1 MNDLLEK
8 QLQDLNKEQLEA
20 VKFQGSPLFVV
31 AGAGTGKTK
40 TLTMRIAYLV
50 KVLNVNPNNIL
61 GVTFTNK
68 AAGEIRQRVNNV
80 IYPFQMGSWL
90 QTFHAFGLRI
100 LRTHAVDLKLGY
112 DNDFNV
118 IDEVESKALVKE
130 AMDELNIDKDDIKLG
145 EAKDFIS
152 SYKMELIDFYYDDKF
167 FDIYKLY
174 HQKLIKNQL
183 MDFDDLIKN
192 VYILFKNNQEVLN
205 KYQNLFEHILIDEFQ
220 DTDIIQYKII
230 KLLNNPHT
238 FVVGDPDQSIYEF
251 RGARYENNEAFLK
264 DFKAETIILNQNY
277 RSTNNILKTANSL
290 IKYNRNRTTEKDL
303 TSNLGLGDPV
313 SIATLDT
320 DFEEVDYVSFE
331 INKLLRKGLEYE
343 NIAVLYRNN
352 VLSRNFEHKFMQFDI
367 PYIIYGGISFYQRKE
382 VKDILAYLKLVM
394 DKENNFFFK
403 RIVNTPK
410 RSLGDTTIKKL
421 EDFSEENNLSM
432 FEAID
437 KVNLPTRALN
447 NLKDFKNI
455 INTIESGINDLENIR
470 DVVELIYLTSNYELA
485 LQSETDE
492 VKENKIENINELKT
506 VFSLANNK
514 QGNNCEKI
522 KEALDELALFTD
534 REVNYQNKNSVI
546 LSTVHQ
552 VKGLEFDAVF
562 IVGME
567 DGIFPNHR
575 ANFEETKIA
584 EERRLFYVAITR
596 AKKYLYITNTQRRR
610 LYGRFEYSRP
620 SEFLNE
626 IRTVEKVKPRVQ
638 LKPKTNNEKF
648 VLSDIVIHDDFGRG
662 IIVEIKGEI
671 LTIAFNMPHGIKKI
685 LATHPSI
692 KKEDDNEKI

>member
-1 MNDLLEK
+1 
-8 QLQDLNKEQLEA
+8 
-20 VKFQGSPLFVV
+20 
-31 AGAGTGKTK
+31 
-40 TLTMRIAYLV
+40 
-50 KVLNVNPNNIL
+50 
-61 GVTFTNK
+61 
-68 AAGEIRQRVNNV
+68 
-80 IYPFQMGSWL
+80 
-90 QTFHAFGLRI
+90 
-100 LRTHAVDLKLGY
+100 
-112 DNDFNV
+112 
-118 IDEVESKALVKE
+118 
-130 AMDELNIDKDDIKLG
+130 
-145 EAKDFIS
+145 
-152 SYKMELIDFYYDDKF
+152 
-167 FDIYKLY
+167 
-174 HQKLIKNQL
+174 
-183 MDFDDLIKN
+183 
-192 VYILFKNNQEVLN
+192 
-205 KYQNLFEHILIDEFQ
+205 
-220 DTDIIQYKII
+220 
-230 KLLNNPHT
+230 
-238 FVVGDPDQSIYEF
+238 
-251 RGARYENNEAFLK
+251 
-264 DFKAETIILNQNY
+264 
-277 RSTNNILKTANSL
+277 
-290 IKYNRNRTTEKDL
+290 
-303 TSNLGLGDPV
+303 
-313 SIATLDT
+313 
-320 DFEEVDYVSFE
+320 
-331 INKLLRKGLEYE
+331 
-343 NIAVLYRNN
+343 
-352 VLSRNFEHKFMQFDI
+352 MQFDI

-514 QGNNCEKI
+514 PGNNYEKI

-596 AKKYLYITNTQRRR
+596 RSEERRV
-610 LYGRFEYSRP
+610 G
-620 SEFLNE
+620 
-626 IRTVEKVKPRVQ
+626 
-638 LKPKTNNEKF
+638 
-648 VLSDIVIHDDFGRG
+648 
-662 IIVEIKGEI
+662 
-671 LTIAFNMPHGIKKI
+671 
-685 LATHPSI
+685 
-692 KKEDDNEKI
+692 